1 MSFSK
6 GCSTK
11 VNVQTFKSEAASGSR
26 GDGRQVSAIGRTR
39 TATSFRA
46 FRGCARKRAC
56 HNLCVASGVRGPGD
70 PDT

>member
-11 VNVQTFKSEAASGSR
+11 VNAQTFKSEAASGSR
-26 GDGRQVSAIGRTR
+26 GDGRQVSAIGRAR
-39 TATSFRA
+39 TATS